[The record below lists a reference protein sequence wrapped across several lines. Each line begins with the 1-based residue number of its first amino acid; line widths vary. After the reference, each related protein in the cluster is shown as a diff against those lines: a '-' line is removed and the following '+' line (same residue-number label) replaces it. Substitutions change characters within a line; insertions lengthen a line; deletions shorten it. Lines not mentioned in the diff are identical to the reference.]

1 MLLVED
7 NEMNQEL
14 AMDLLGK
21 AGIEVVLA
29 NHGQEALD
37 APARDRN
44 FDGVLMDCQMPVM
57 DGFSGLA
64 RIARPAGMGGT
75 ADHRHDRQCHGR

>member
-7 NEMNQEL
+7 NDMNQEL
-14 AMDLLGK
+14 AMELLAN
-21 AGIEVVLA
+21 AGMTVVLA

-37 APARDRN
+37 MLAQDPN

-57 DGFSGLA
+57 DGYTATREIRKPGLQ
-64 RIARPAGMGGT
+64 RPA
-75 ADHRHDRQCHGR
+75 HHCHDGQCHGR